1 MLQASLKSWLALL
14 GMTVS
19 AFIFNTSEFMPIGL
33 LTDIAESFAISE
45 AKVGMMISAYAWAVM
60 ILSLPLMIL
69 ASRVDYRRLLFRNGY
84 AFCRIAGFFR
94 LCGKLLYAHGGA
106 LGRGLCSCG
115 ILVDSFAVSSALGK

>member
-1 MLQASLKSWLALL
+1 MRKLPLKSWLALL

-33 LTDIAESFAISE
+33 LTDIAESFALSE
-45 AKVGMMISAYAWAVM
+45 AKVDDFRLCPGGDDFVLTANDFSQQSGLSASA
-60 ILSLPLMIL
+60 
-69 ASRVDYRRLLFRNGY
+69 FRNGY
-84 AFCRIAGFFR
+84 AFCRIAGLFR